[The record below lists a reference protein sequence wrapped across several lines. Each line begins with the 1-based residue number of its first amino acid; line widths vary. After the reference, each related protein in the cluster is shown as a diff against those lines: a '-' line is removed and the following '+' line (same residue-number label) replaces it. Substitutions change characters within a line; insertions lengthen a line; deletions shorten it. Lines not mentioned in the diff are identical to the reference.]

1 MGTLTRIELY
11 KIFTRKRSYISF
23 LAVIII
29 ILIAQAAMLWEGE
42 SLYAFLTKNLSD
54 AFYMQ
59 GRLVNGYLMT
69 YLVLNFLWVHIPL
82 LVVIVT
88 GDLLSG
94 EAHGGTLRL
103 ILSRPVSRSSLVTAK
118 FLAAFIYT
126 IILMVIFAL
135 FSLGLGLLLFGE
147 GDLIV
152 IFDAINILPA
162 SDLFWRF
169 MAAFA
174 YGTLGMISIASLSLL
189 LSSLSRNSL
198 GPILSTMAIIILF
211 TMISSFEFNIFKPLK
226 PFLITTYLDSWQM
239 LFSFTPDMK
248 NLLTDASVLLLHC
261 IIFYLYTLLY
271 FKRKDIL
278 T

>member
-1 MGTLTRIELY
+1 MGSLIKIELY
-11 KIFTRKRSYISF
+11 KIFKRNRSYISF
-23 LAVIII
+23 FAVIII

-42 SLYAFLTKNLSD
+42 SMYAFFTQNLSE

-59 GRLVNGYLMT
+59 GNLVNGYLMT

-103 ILSRPVSRSSLVTAK
+103 ILSRPVSRSNLVSAK
-118 FLAAFIYT
+118 FIAAFIYT
-126 IILMVIFAL
+126 IILMLIFAL
-135 FSLGLGLLLFGE
+135 FSLGLGLMLFGK

-152 IFDAINILPA
+152 IFESINILPT
-162 SDLFWRF
+162 DDIFWRF
-169 MAAFA
+169 IAAFA
-174 YGTLGMISIASLSLL
+174 YGTIGMISIASMSLL
-189 LSSLSRNSL
+189 LSSFASNSL

-211 TMISSFEFNIFKPLK
+211 TMISSFEFNVFTFIRPL
-226 PFLITTYLDSWQM
+226 LITTYLDSWQM
-239 LFSFTPDMK
+239 LFSYTP
-248 NLLTDASVLLLHC
+248 NIRFLLTDGAVLLLHT
-261 IIFYLYTLLY
+261 IVFYLLTLLS
-271 FKRKDIL
+271 FNRKDIL